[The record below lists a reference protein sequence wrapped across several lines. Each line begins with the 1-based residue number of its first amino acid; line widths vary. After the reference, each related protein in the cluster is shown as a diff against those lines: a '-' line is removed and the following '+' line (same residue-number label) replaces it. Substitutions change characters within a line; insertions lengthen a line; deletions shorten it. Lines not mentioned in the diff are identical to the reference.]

1 MPKLTS
7 KALIAMAGTAA
18 MKARTYAQE
27 NPHKVE
33 QALGKVEGTLRRR
46 TGGKYDSHVG
56 KGTSAVR
63 KGLGLPE
70 TAERPGHVADAD
82 GSATRASS
90 STASSSTTSS
100 STPPPPPSWAAGTD
114 GPAPTPEDHGQGGS
128 PPRDGS

>member
-1 MPKLTS
+1 MAKLSS

-33 QALGKVEGTLRRR
+33 QALGKVEGTLSRR
-46 TGGKYDSHVG
+46 TGGKYDTHVG

-63 KGLGLPE
+63 KGLGLPD
-70 TAERPGHVADAD
+70 AGAGPGNQADPY
-82 GSATRASS
+82 GGATTTSS
-90 STASSSTTSS
+90 STASS

-114 GPAPTPEDHGQGGS
+114 GPAPTAGDRGQPGHS
-128 PPRDGS
+128 PQDGS

>member
-33 QALGKVEGTLRRR
+33 QALGKVEGTLSRR
-46 TGGKYDSHVG
+46 TGGKYDTHVG

-63 KGLGLPE
+63 KGLGLPD
-70 TAERPGHVADAD
+70 ASAGAGNQADHR
-82 GSATRASS
+82 GGATTTSS
-90 STASSSTTSS
+90 SAASS
-100 STPPPPPSWAAGTD
+100 STPPPPPSWAAGED
-114 GPAPTPEDHGQGGS
+114 GPAATPEDRQPGQS
-128 PPRDGS
+128 PRDGS

>member
-33 QALGKVEGTLRRR
+33 QALGKVEGTLSRR
-46 TGGKYDSHVG
+46 TGGKYDTHVG

-63 KGLGLPE
+63 KGLGLPD
-70 TAERPGHVADAD
+70 AAGPGNQADPY
-82 GSATRASS
+82 GGVTTASS
-90 STASSSTTSS
+90 STASSSPASS

-114 GPAPTPEDHGQGGS
+114 GPAPTDADRGQPGHS
-128 PPRDGS
+128 PRDGS

>member
-1 MPKLTS
+1 MAKLSS

-33 QALGKVEGTLRRR
+33 QALGKVEGTLSRR
-46 TGGKYDSHVG
+46 TGGKYDTHVG

-70 TAERPGHVADAD
+70 AAAAGAGNQADPYN
-82 GSATRASS
+82 GATTTSS
-90 STASSSTTSS
+90 STASS

-114 GPAPTPEDHGQGGS
+114 GPAATAEDRQPGHS
-128 PPRDGS
+128 PRDGS